1 MAANDQEQQ
10 LHIPCSNAVLERLP
24 MERIEMIYMIAFGS
38 MIEAS

>member
-10 LHIPCSNAVLERLP
+10 FHFSCSKAVLNRLP